1 MKKTL
6 ILFVAVLAILTA
18 RAETVWSVSYIDANG
33 NQQTAARADVV
44 TTNMQGLDNYNF
56 RSAYDWLYVK
66 NDVTLEGAWNG
77 ANGTLNLI
85 LGDGATLT
93 INGQFKISAG
103 SLNIYCQSGGTGK
116 LVVSGSYDGGAIF
129 SVRNTLTIN
138 GGTVEATNSTSY
150 SVYAL
155 FANLVMNGGSASFTC
170 NKGSNAYAISG
181 NVTLNNGS
189 FTARCGS
196 SAPTASGTLRIGD
209 GKYYKDN
216 SNPANYYAGTL
227 TNEQKKAINGKTLQ
241 PGTQAEYVV
250 ASLGADNDGSA
261 DHPYMI
267 RDANGW
273 NAFCLALEDEDTWH
287 AFSGKTVKL
296 GADINVNR
304 MAGVTGTTSHP
315 FSGTFDGDGKTLTF
329 NYTASDNYAAPFAFV
344 KGGSTAATAAA
355 ITHLN
360 VASTITASGYRHMGG
375 LISLQQGHVNVTDC
389 HATVN
394 INSTTGG
401 TENNLYP
408 AALVSQS
415 APENNGTLTLSGC
428 TASGTIALDGKYA
441 GGLIGIVQ
449 GSANVVNCV
458 SSVTIKSSTAG
469 DGTHGGLI
477 ASHQRNNGITIDG
490 CLFNGKLLTVGATAT
505 GNCGGFIGWRNGI
518 ITIKNSL
525 YAPAELE
532 SGETEVVAGSDAT
545 SSHTFY
551 RNDAAAGDVITNC
564 YYTRTLGTAQGK
576 QRHSITAGD
585 YVTVANAGT
594 PDAFY
599 SVSGI
604 TAYPTGIKYND
615 VLYAGN
621 EDEVALTLGY
631 NGNQNAFL
639 GYEASAGTLSGS
651 NNPYTLTMP
660 DEDVAIT
667 ANMRYTFDSAT
678 GELVLISGEFN
689 KNNKW
694 GADVPEAAVT
704 SVTATSDVSFTG
716 DCTELFYNFS
726 NCKSMRLNNVNTS
739 NVNNM
744 ASLFAYCSS
753 LKTLEISNWNTGNVT
768 NMYRTFM
775 HCDSLTTLNVSNWNT
790 ANVTNMNSTFS
801 QCMGVETLDVSN
813 WNTGNV
819 TTMQWMFNYC
829 TSLKTL
835 DLSKWDTGKLT
846 DMRSVFSH
854 CESLTTLDLSNWD
867 TRNVTAMGRLFM
879 NCESL
884 TSVNVT
890 NWNTSSVTD
899 MKSMFSECLNLKTL
913 DLSDWNTGNV
923 TEMQWMFYR
932 CGKQT
937 LTTIYV
943 GSGWNTDKV
952 TSSFSMFVEN
962 YSLQGDMGS
971 TYSWYGMQDKEF
983 AHFDK
988 GEDDPGYLTGVFTLT
1003 LPEDVDT
1010 TAVATLTHGDVN
1022 LYKARTTVTLSYSGE
1037 VPEGY
1042 VLVYS
1047 VNGTAIEGDTFTMPY
1062 EDVTVTVNFE
1072 KPQVLGD
1079 LNGDG
1084 MVDVTDVSQLINVVL
1099 GKTVELAE
1107 GAVCDLN
1114 SDGNVDVTDVSLLID
1129 IVLGK

>member
-155 FANLVMNGGSASFTC
+155 YANLVMNGGSASFTC

-196 SAPTASGTLRIGD
+196 WAPTASGTLRIGD

-250 ASLGADNDGSA
+250 ASLGAGNDGSA

-267 RDANGW
+267 NDANGW
-273 NAFCLALEDEDTWH
+273 NAFCLALEDNDTWH
-287 AFSGKTVKL
+287 GFNGKIMQL
-296 GADINVNR
+296 GADITVSR
-304 MAGVTGTTSHP
+304 MAGKTGSDDSTP
-315 FSGTFDGDGKTLTF
+315 FGGTFDGDGHTLTF
-329 NYTASDNYAAPFAFV
+329 NYSGSEDFIAPF
-344 KGGSTAATAAA
+344 SWTTW
-355 ITHLN
+355 
-360 VASTITASGYRHMGG
+360 
-375 LISLQQGHVNVTDC
+375 TDSPVFRNL
-389 HATVN
+389 TV
-394 INSTTGG
+394 
-401 TENNLYP
+401 
-408 AALVSQS
+408 
-415 APENNGTLTLSGC
+415 
-428 TASGTIALDGKYA
+428 SGTINTTGSYA
-441 GGLIGIVQ
+441 AGLVGHLY
-449 GSANVVNCV
+449 GE
-458 SSVTIKSSTAG
+458 VTIEHCTSNVDITCASGGSGFVSLCEHTVNFSDCLSSAVI
-469 DGTHGGLI
+469 HSKGGNNSGFVGWSR
-477 ASHQRNNGITIDG
+477 ASGHAINFTG
-490 CLFNGKLLTVGATAT
+490 CVFNGKLLQIDGE
-505 GNCGGFIGWRNGI
+505 GGINGGFIGWTGSNKTVT
-518 ITIKNSL
+518 ITDCLVNTATL
-525 YAPAELE
+525 AD
-532 SGETEVVAGSDAT
+532 GETMADGSTAT
-545 SSHTFY
+545 FARGWNATTT
-551 RNDAAAGDVITNC
+551 ATNC
-564 YYTRTLGTAQGK
+564 YYTAALGAPQCTQA
-576 QRHSITAGD
+576 RSITAGE

-594 PDAFY
+594 PETVYAT
-599 SVSGI
+599 SGI

-621 EDEVALTLGY
+621 GDEVALTLGY
-631 NGNQNAFL
+631 NGNQNAL
-639 GYEASAGTLSGS
+639 IGYKASAGTLSGS

-667 ANMRYTFDSAT
+667 ANMRYTYDSAT

-689 KNNKW
+689 RYNKW
-694 GADVPEAAVT
+694 GSDVPKAGVT

-739 NVNNM
+739 NVTNM

-854 CESLTTLDLSNWD
+854 CESMTTLDLSNWD
-867 TRNVTAMGRLFM
+867 TRKVTAMGRLFM

-884 TSVNVT
+884 STLNVT
-890 NWNTSSVTD
+890 NWNTAEVTD
-899 MKSMFSECLNLKTL
+899 MMAVFSECLSLTTL

-923 TEMQWMFYR
+923 TDMHYMFYR
-932 CGKQT
+932 CGKET

-943 GSGWNTDKV
+943 GSGWNTEKV
-952 TSSFSMFVEN
+952 NTSYLMFFEN
-962 YSLQGDMGS
+962 YLLVGDMGS
-971 TYSWYGMQDKEF
+971 TYMWYGTGDKTY

-1003 LPEDVDT
+1003 LPEDVDA
-1010 TAVATLTHGDVN
+1010 TAVAALTHGDAN
-1022 LYKARTTVTLSYSGE
+1022 LYKAGTTVTLSYSGE

-1042 VLVYS
+1042 VIVYS

-1072 KPQVLGD
+1072 KPHVLGD
-1079 LNGDG
+1079 LNGDSA
-1084 MVDVTDVSQLINVVL
+1084 VDVSDVNILINIIL
-1099 GKTVELAE
+1099 GSNNDPDATTLA
-1107 GAVCDLN
+1107 DLN
-1114 SDGNVDVTDVSLLID
+1114 GDGTVDISDVNALIN
-1129 IVLGK
+1129 IILTN